1 MIVLALGFSLAYL
14 QQDLRVPRLIA
25 SALVFSAAVL
35 WSGGWLVIV
44 MALLPI
50 SSVVPYTGSM
60 YVDEFDAMAIAA
72 IAGAYARATFRHRPV
87 IGELAYDIPRWGLAL
102 VLLLAVS
109 YAVGIA
115 RGWVADAQ
123 WTPYPLASD
132 YSPFNQLRI
141 SKGAAWALCALPV
154 LLVDIRR
161 AGPRI
166 MDRLCMGLT
175 LGLLAVAL
183 VALWERAAFLD
194 LFDMASDFRIS
205 AMFWEMHVGGA
216 ALDGFLALAFPCCIW
231 QTVHSKRMWQR
242 CVAGIVV
249 AIGAYAILVTF
260 SRGLYAGIAIA
271 LVVVTAAGAS
281 EPVTTRSAQ
290 NQLPAGAGLTVVAL
304 VAGLLVSVFASGGYR
319 SLVAVA
325 SSVGAAFY
333 SGVAARAGNR
343 RILTL
348 AMAFGVGAFC
358 FLGLLYAATPRGVY
372 VAFALAFATFAA
384 ALQVRRRLDPAT
396 SAGLLAC
403 AYVGLSAS
411 ALMVAYHWG
420 GWTAA
425 RDAATVVGVASAAA
439 GYNAISTRALWTVTR
454 RSTTVAIIAAITG
467 SLAAIMASS
476 SGVNARFS
484 TVSDDFHDRVHHWK
498 NVIDLAS
505 GRLSNVFGMG
515 IGRFPEVYLLGNRE
529 LDSPGTFQLM
539 GQSLPAELR
548 LGGPQKTSDY
558 GGLLRFGQVIGAVAA
573 DAPFTLKLQTRSD
586 NDGGLLAQVC
596 QRDILYDANCVSGTG
611 RFAGSDGSWRDVRI
625 EITHGRL
632 ELNRWYT
639 ARPAFFSISAT
650 DPRQRVNIRNLV
662 LEAADHRSL
671 LRNGN
676 FATGTAGWFFT
687 SDRSHLPWH
696 AKNLWLGLW
705 FDQGWLGVIAVA
717 LLVVTG
723 ALWLIRSIRAGVSA
737 ALPALA
743 GLAAFLVV
751 GLFDSLLDVPRI
763 AFVFYV
769 ALFCALFAAGAS
781 VRAPR
786 RSRHAIQER

>member
-1 MIVLALGFSLAYL
+1 
-14 QQDLRVPRLIA
+14 
-25 SALVFSAAVL
+25 
-35 WSGGWLVIV
+35 
-44 MALLPI
+44 
-50 SSVVPYTGSM
+50 
-60 YVDEFDAMAIAA
+60 
-72 IAGAYARATFRHRPV
+72 
-87 IGELAYDIPRWGLAL
+87 
-102 VLLLAVS
+102 
-109 YAVGIA
+109 
-115 RGWVADAQ
+115 
-123 WTPYPLASD
+123 
-132 YSPFNQLRI
+132 
-141 SKGAAWALCALPV
+141 
-154 LLVDIRR
+154 
-161 AGPRI
+161 
-166 MDRLCMGLT
+166 
-175 LGLLAVAL
+175 
-183 VALWERAAFLD
+183 
-194 LFDMASDFRIS
+194 
-205 AMFWEMHVGGA
+205 
-216 ALDGFLALAFPCCIW
+216 
-231 QTVHSKRMWQR
+231 
-242 CVAGIVV
+242 
-249 AIGAYAILVTF
+249 
-260 SRGLYAGIAIA
+260 
-271 LVVVTAAGAS
+271 
-281 EPVTTRSAQ
+281 
-290 NQLPAGAGLTVVAL
+290 
-304 VAGLLVSVFASGGYR
+304 
-319 SLVAVA
+319 
-325 SSVGAAFY
+325 
-333 SGVAARAGNR
+333 
-343 RILTL
+343 
-348 AMAFGVGAFC
+348 
-358 FLGLLYAATPRGVY
+358 
-372 VAFALAFATFAA
+372 
-384 ALQVRRRLDPAT
+384 
-396 SAGLLAC
+396 
-403 AYVGLSAS
+403 
-411 ALMVAYHWG
+411 
-420 GWTAA
+420 
-425 RDAATVVGVASAAA
+425 
-439 GYNAISTRALWTVTR
+439 
-454 RSTTVAIIAAITG
+454 
-467 SLAAIMASS
+467 
-476 SGVNARFS
+476 
-484 TVSDDFHDRVHHWK
+484 
-498 NVIDLAS
+498 
-505 GRLSNVFGMG
+505 MG